1 MTHMHI
7 VNFDR
12 TARIEQLKAC
22 AETIIKNA
30 ESIIGD
36 EHYAGDMSISI
47 ILKADAIPSIKVDK
61 DIYPDRLEEICN
73 IK

>member
-22 AETIIKNA
+22 AKTIIKNA

-36 EHYAGDMSISI
+36 EHYAGDMS
-47 ILKADAIPSIKVDK
+47 V
-61 DIYPDRLEEICN
+61 
-73 IK
+73 

>member
-1 MTHMHI
+1 MVHMRI

-30 ESIIGD
+30 ESIVGYED
-36 EHYAGDMSISI
+36 YSGDMSISI

-61 DIYPDRLEEICN
+61 DIYPDRLE
-73 IK
+73 

>member
-1 MTHMHI
+1 MAHI

-12 TARIEQLKAC
+12 TARVEQLKTC

-36 EHYAGDMSISI
+36 EHYAGDMSVSI
-47 ILKADAIPSIKVDK
+47 ILKANEIPRIKVDK
-61 DIYPDRLEEICN
+61 DIYPDRVEEIYRF
-73 IK
+73 K